1 MPTYSYECQSCKN
14 KLNVFQ
20 KMNDPSL
27 ENCDSC
33 GKEKTLR
40 RLISGGSG
48 MVFKGSGFYLT
59 DYTDYGKGPK
69 KDTKSKD
76 TKSKDTK
83 KKDKK
88 TNKD

>member
-14 KLNVFQ
+14 RLNAFQ

-33 GKEKTLR
+33 GGEKTLR

-48 MVFKGSGFYLT
+48 LVFKGSGFYLT
-59 DYTDYGKGPK
+59 DYTEYGKEPK
-69 KDTKSKD
+69 KDTNI
-76 TKSKDTK
+76 KDTK

-88 TNKD
+88 INKD

>member
-1 MPTYSYECQSCKN
+1 
-14 KLNVFQ
+14 
-20 KMNDPSL
+20 MNDPSL

-33 GKEKTLR
+33 GGEKTLR

-48 MVFKGSGFYLT
+48 MVFKG
-59 DYTDYGKGPK
+59 YGKDPNK
-69 KDTKSKD
+69 DTKSKDTKSKD

>member
-14 KLNVFQ
+14 RLNIFQ
-20 KMNDPSL
+20 KMNDSPL

-33 GKEKTLR
+33 GGEKTLR

-59 DYTDYGKGPK
+59 DYTEYGKSPKNKNKDLKEK
-69 KDTKSKD
+69 KDN
-76 TKSKDTK
+76 
-83 KKDKK
+83 
-88 TNKD
+88 NKD